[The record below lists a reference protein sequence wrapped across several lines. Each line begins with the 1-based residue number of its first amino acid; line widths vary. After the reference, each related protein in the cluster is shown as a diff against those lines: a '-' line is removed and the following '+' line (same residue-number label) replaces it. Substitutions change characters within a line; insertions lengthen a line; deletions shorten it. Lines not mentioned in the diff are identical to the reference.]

1 MAIELGPDEVAACVE
16 EAGFGFCFA
25 PRFHPAFRHVGPT
38 RRELGIP
45 TVFNLLGPMANPA
58 RVELMLV
65 GVSRRSALPTVAR
78 ALATSGVRSAWVV
91 HGDAGG
97 GAPLDEL
104 GLAGPNEV
112 MVVTNGQVEHITVD
126 GRALGFGACTADDIA
141 GGDAARNA
149 AVVRDTLAGA
159 DGAVREVVLLNAAAA
174 LVVAGRADDLPEA
187 VGIAVESIDSGRA
200 LASLESAVA
209 CSRRGSSASGDDS
222 DTGGAR

>member
-1 MAIELGPDEVAACVE
+1 
-16 EAGFGFCFA
+16 
-25 PRFHPAFRHVGPT
+25 
-38 RRELGIP
+38 
-45 TVFNLLGPMANPA
+45 MANPA
-58 RVELMLV
+58 RVEMMLV

-78 ALATSGVRSAWVV
+78 ALASSGVRSAWVV

-97 GAPLDEL
+97 GAPLDEM

-112 MVVTNGQVEHITVD
+112 MVVANGHVDSIVVD
-126 GRALGFGACTADDIA
+126 GRELGFGSWTADDIA

-159 DGAVREVVLLNAAAA
+159 DGAVREVVLLNSAAA
-174 LVVAGRADDLPEA
+174 LVVAGRADDLADA

-209 CSRRGSSASGDDS
+209 CSRRGSSASRDDS